1 MAASLVEQ
9 GYCSLS
15 LFRNVRPND
24 FEITGGMVVFL
35 TGPKGAGKTSLS
47 AHLAGEQMLP
57 EIAFDKVQIARDEVW
72 MLWTQGYENLE
83 IPDYVEHLVYSDIP
97 ICTSK
102 DQGYLPRTTW
112 KLDVSRMQVPNEENG
127 GDVQFFPYGA
137 TVVIDELMEKF
148 DARDFN
154 KKDLSM
160 PAGMRK
166 FLQICRHRDIAVIT
180 GCLLA
185 SGADKRFRQMSQ
197 NILLIVHR
205 EDGFSNGSL
214 TQTTW
219 YCLEFASAEL
229 CDKFLANHTV
239 EVSFTPRIFI
249 HKGNIRE
256 CVDSYAEND
265 EFLVGMENKT
275 FDFERR
281 EAA

>member
-9 GYCSLS
+9 GYCSLN
-15 LFRNVRPND
+15 LFRHVTPND
-24 FEITGGMVVFL
+24 FEITGGMVVFC
-35 TGPKGAGKTSLS
+35 TGPKGAGKTTLL
-47 AHLAGEQMLP
+47 AHLAGTQMLP
-57 EIAFDKVQIARDEVW
+57 NVAFVKMRIARAEAAG
-72 MLWTQGYENLE
+72 LRAKGYKNAV
-83 IPDYVEHLVYSDIP
+83 IPHYVNHLVYSDIP
-97 ICTSK
+97 ISTSK
-102 DQGYLPRTTW
+102 DQGYLPRHTW
-112 KLDVSRMQVPNEENG
+112 PLDVMRMQVPNAENG
-127 GDVQFFPYGA
+127 GNVQFEPFGA
-137 TVVIDELMEKF
+137 VKVIDELMEKF

-154 KKDLSM
+154 KKDVSM

-166 FLQICRHRDIAVIT
+166 YLQVCRHRGIAVIT

-205 EDGFSNGSL
+205 EDGFNQSKL

-229 CDKFLANHTV
+229 CDKFLVNHTA

-249 HKGNIRE
+249 HKGNIHD
-256 CVDSYAEND
+256 CVDSYLEND
-265 EFLVGMENKT
+265 EFLAGMEDKA
-275 FDFERR
+275 FEFERR